1 MVKQRMEPL
10 CFPIIHGIIFR
21 SGDLVSQCFQTDII
35 HIVGFVSDR
44 AGCIV
49 HPFSVCVQKALSCAA
64 VICGK
69 SGGIVG
75 SLDRNID
82 LITVS
87 RIIGHDQ

>member
-1 MVKQRMEPL
+1 MADGEAEDGASV
-10 CFPIIHGIIFR
+10 
-21 SGDLVSQCFQTDII
+21 CFQTDII
-35 HIVGFVSDR
+35 HIVGFVFDR
-44 AGCIV
+44 AGRIV